1 MEKQSV
7 EEMRAEPGRKLPP
20 VRRSQEERR
29 RSTKLAVL
37 RAVLDLLVDEGYLKL
52 TVADVAERAQVSR
65 GALSHYFRTK
75 QDLVVAAACFAMDE
89 AMERI
94 DRLSVQS
101 ETPLDAVEAFLDD
114 AEDFFLSR
122 NYAAQI
128 ELTFAGKHDP
138 MLADIYF
145 PFIAQYRTR
154 FDAAWLKTM
163 IRAGCDAEQAEALI
177 KLTNYLMRG
186 MVLTANWTSD
196 TRERDQVLKVWRR
209 QAFDLIGV

>member
-75 QDLVVAAACFAMDE
+75 QDLVVAAD
-89 AMERI
+89 
-94 DRLSVQS
+94 
-101 ETPLDAVEAFLDD
+101 T
-114 AEDFFLSR
+114 
-122 NYAAQI
+122 
-128 ELTFAGKHDP
+128 
-138 MLADIYF
+138 
-145 PFIAQYRTR
+145 
-154 FDAAWLKTM
+154 AWLKTM